1 MKILLF
7 GGTTEGRLLA
17 CALTQRGHQV
27 TVSVA
32 TPMGAEALAG
42 HFTGEVLTGRLDR
55 QAMKT
60 LLPAYDL
67 CIDATH
73 PYAQEVSRLLRET
86 STETGTPLRRLARQA
101 GDPEGCIPVDSCAQ
115 AAEYLQDKAGNIL
128 LTTGSK
134 ELAAFAALA
143 PDRLFP
149 RVLPTHAGLD
159 ACLSLG
165 IPHSNILALQG
176 PFTKAMNQAMLEQY
190 HIRWLVTKDGGS
202 PGGFADKLTAAQAV
216 GVPVLLVRRPPDWGE
231 RLEDLLNDSER
242 GENPCK

>member
-32 TPMGAEALAG
+32 TPLGAEALAG

-73 PYAQEVSRLLRET
+73 PY
-86 STETGTPLRRLARQA
+86 
-101 GDPEGCIPVDSCAQ
+101 PEGCIPVDSCAQ

>member
-17 CALTQRGHQV
+17 CALTERGHRV

-32 TPMGAEALAG
+32 TPLGAEALAG
-42 HFTGEVLTGRLDR
+42 HFAGEVLTGRLDE
-55 QAMKT
+55 QAMEA

-73 PYAQEVSRLLRET
+73 PYAQEVSRQLRAACAG
-86 STETGTPLRRLARQA
+86 TGIPLRRLTRQA
-101 GDPEGCIPVDSCAQ
+101 GEQEGCIPVDSCTQ
-115 AAEYLQDKAGNIL
+115 AAEFLRDKEGNIL

-134 ELAAFAALA
+134 ELAAFAGLD
-143 PDRLFP
+143 PERLFP
-149 RVLPTHAGLD
+149 RVLPTHDGLD

-165 IPHSNILALQG
+165 IPHRNILALQG
-176 PFTKAMNQAMLEQY
+176 PFTQAMNQAMLEQY

-202 PGGFADKLTAAQAV
+202 PGGFADKLTAAQTM
-216 GVPVLLVRRPPDWGE
+216 GVPVILVRRPPDGGE
-231 RLEDLLNDSER
+231 RLEDLLNDLER